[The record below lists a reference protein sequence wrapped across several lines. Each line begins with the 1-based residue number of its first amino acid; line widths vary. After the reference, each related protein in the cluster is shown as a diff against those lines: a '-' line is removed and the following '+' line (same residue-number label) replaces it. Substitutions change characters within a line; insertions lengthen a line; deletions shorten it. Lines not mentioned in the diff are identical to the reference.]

1 MGKKKMIQHGF
12 VYVYG
17 FNDVFSSYFMIYV
30 IENAILGS
38 FIIESIDERGIQY
51 SRIIKVPY
59 NGFIKEKPC
68 LR

>member
-1 MGKKKMIQHGF
+1 
-12 VYVYG
+12 
-17 FNDVFSSYFMIYV
+17 MIYV